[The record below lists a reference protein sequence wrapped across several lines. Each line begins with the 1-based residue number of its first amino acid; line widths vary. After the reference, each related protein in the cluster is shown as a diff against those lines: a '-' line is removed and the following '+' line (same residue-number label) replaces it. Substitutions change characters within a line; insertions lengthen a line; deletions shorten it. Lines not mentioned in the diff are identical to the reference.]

1 MVLFFFNLSVI
12 LFYIINFDLP
22 KGSYL
27 FPILWIILISS
38 IISQFSFQLKKF
50 HKKTVNFQF
59 SISTIIFLFLLTE
72 IAYVVKPDIFPK
84 DIRMWVDKNK
94 YDYSKVTEELDELPY
109 VKFKSN
115 TLLRT
120 NNYRGTASQFSYE
133 WTSDKYGFKNTE
145 EIAKK
150 KFFKAIA
157 IGDSFTEGMGVDTD
171 KTYPSILSKEGF
183 LTYNLGVQGYSLSQS
198 LGALKMFGNN
208 FNYEYIL
215 INYCMGTHYYRDEIV
230 KKYTQIKDEGKNTKK
245 KRFSGG
251 IWSFDNVDH
260 KPEVRD
266 QAYYVTS
273 GIWLATSFVR
283 QSIKNLFQTKIE
295 VSNPKFKPYT
305 NWFVDIEKKISSM
318 NPNDFSLIEKPF
330 LEINKFA
337 LKNNK
342 KLIVIFHDY
351 RGITYYEKATGKKL
365 PKNTFEELNY
375 LKNFFKKN
383 NITLINFS
391 KIAKDYVDGLDADQI
406 EKKLPYLEIDGHFNE
421 IGYGLLVQELKKI
434 IN

>member
-1 MVLFFFNLSVI
+1 MILFFFNLSVI

-27 FPILWIILISS
+27 LSLLWIILITL
-38 IISQFSFQLKKF
+38 IFSQFSFQLKRF
-50 HKKTVNFQF
+50 HKKIVNLQF
-59 SISTIIFLFLLTE
+59 SISVVIFLFLLAE
-72 IAYVVKPDIFPK
+72 IAYLINPNIFPK

-94 YDYSKVTEELDELPY
+94 YNYSKVTEELDELPY

-120 NNYRGTASQFSYE
+120 NYYRGTASQFSYE
-133 WTSDKYGFKNTE
+133 WNSDKYGFKNTK

-150 KFFKAIA
+150 KFLKAIA

-171 KTYPSILSKEGF
+171 KTYPSLLSNEGI

-198 LGALKMFGNN
+198 LGTLKMFGNN
-208 FNYEYIL
+208 FDYEYIL
-215 INYCMGTHYYRDEIV
+215 LNYCMGTHYYRDEII
-230 KKYTQIKDEGKNTKK
+230 KKYTQIKNKEKNTEK

-251 IWSFDNVDH
+251 IWSFDTADH
-260 KPEVRD
+260 NPEVRF

-283 QSIKNLFQTKIE
+283 QSLKNLFQKNIE
-295 VSNPKFKPYT
+295 VSNPIFKPYT
-305 NWFVDIEKKISSM
+305 NWFVDIEKKISSL
-318 NPNDFSLIEKPF
+318 NLNDFSLIEKPF
-330 LEINKFA
+330 LELNKFA
-337 LKNNK
+337 LENNK

-365 PKNTFEELNY
+365 PNNTFDELNY
-375 LKNFFKKN
+375 LEKLFKKN
-383 NITLINFS
+383 NITLVNFS
-391 KIAKDYVDGLDADQI
+391 KIAKDYVDRLEADQI
-406 EKKLPYLEIDGHFNE
+406 GKKLPYLEIDGHFNE
-421 IGYGLLVQELKKI
+421 IGYGLLAQELKKI